1 MVCEMQKGSAGLLFQ
16 AAQAVV
22 MRGFRTISWGD
33 ANTAEQ
39 VVTGLGLAEAVDLNS
54 SSRAFIQ
61 VWLSLIHL
69 GLEQVGGMRGS
80 LALVLGALGFGASD
94 EVRMITV
101 LFCVTDDMRG
111 QSSFNQSGRV
121 GNEPAPFKD
130 AVSKLALALILA
142 LSGTLVTSLASLRRA
157 GPSEQLWMQA
167 AGEEDSRRA
176 GMARKWGAVAPQARD
191 FDWPEALQGFLQS
204 EEEGSAD
211 ATSRRVRSS
220 LLESAV
226 TRKMKPLPAKLVR
239 SGHCVHV
246 PALGSSSDD
255 ANLVNALLEDIEKAG
270 SHLKLHRSRRHMQ
283 MWGEHLAFSKTF
295 TAVVARLVSL
305 FGLSMVDCWV
315 NVYRNGEEQKAPHQD
330 NYKDRSPRP
339 SATIGLSLGAARP
352 ISFKDRFTGE
362 TFRIKQKNGD
372 VFAFDTFF
380 NDLFTHSIP
389 PSNEKDDGVRLSI
402 IIWAVEG
409 DGSLAVPTMRR
420 QGRGF
425 PTPEEVKW
433 TNWDLTDGLWSAQFA
448 ESHAQ
453 ASTAA
458 RSHDER
464 LRGSIAGTDSQRR
477 LPGKQHLRKM
487 SAETQMRQFE
497 LKLKKA
503 IERVKLVLEAEK
515 KPQLPVDV
523 HHSYEDKFTLLER
536 GSCLAVASLANSL
549 EQLGLGGEKLA
560 QLQTWAAANA
570 VSLRFKS
577 KETCQFLRE
586 VTRDEESPTKRVN
599 EVQVGGVAFGSFTS
613 KTVTK
618 VTEFFWKFDM
628 AYELEA
634 IRGVG
639 ADDSD
644 RLLICSRSGH
654 VELKT
659 STKSSPHPETK
670 VSTCEEVNISFLLK
684 QLLGSPATPA
694 FKIDR
699 LSPKCRTPRRN
710 PEVQEAVNFGRS
722 YLTWICKVSKYFE
735 RLHRLHPQRSTTPT
749 GSSDLFV
756 PALPLFI
763 KGSAKAGSSASGGQS
778 LVLLGEDAEVAK
790 HVVTAADGNRLL
802 GEESRALG
810 EQRANLMEV
819 FPDDGSIYTWMESF
833 RALILQH
840 SQQVVVQ
847 WSEMIEY
854 VEHMLRMQLVAAIG
868 KEVRPAEF
876 ASYMRFHYRKLFRE
890 AYQPT
895 PCSFA
900 IRRSTKHGP
909 EGTIS
914 IEEEALG
921 LQDESSIKSPICAIT
936 AAGRTPSTM
945 TFPLNASTTISFG
958 GQVHLHA
965 WLDHQF
971 SGQSSSKL
979 SLVSR
984 ARQFSSFMVLI
995 GRVSSSTTFD
1005 PKYAALVQNKDE
1017 LEIPLEL
1024 STIPTP
1030 KEFKDAIE
1038 SLSPEQQEFAKA
1050 FRAMQLESTLFAVLV
1065 VQIKPQLEKLL
1076 NLADDSL
1083 TKEIKLTQDLM
1094 QLFIKY
1100 QIPSD
1105 LLSFT
1110 SDLLPNGHGSAGE
1123 RLQVVKGQ

>member
-1 MVCEMQKGSAGLLFQ
+1 
-16 AAQAVV
+16 
-22 MRGFRTISWGD
+22 
-33 ANTAEQ
+33 
-39 VVTGLGLAEAVDLNS
+39 
-54 SSRAFIQ
+54 
-61 VWLSLIHL
+61 
-69 GLEQVGGMRGS
+69 
-80 LALVLGALGFGASD
+80 
-94 EVRMITV
+94 
-101 LFCVTDDMRG
+101 
-111 QSSFNQSGRV
+111 
-121 GNEPAPFKD
+121 
-130 AVSKLALALILA
+130 
-142 LSGTLVTSLASLRRA
+142 
-157 GPSEQLWMQA
+157 
-167 AGEEDSRRA
+167 
-176 GMARKWGAVAPQARD
+176 
-191 FDWPEALQGFLQS
+191 
-204 EEEGSAD
+204 
-211 ATSRRVRSS
+211 
-220 LLESAV
+220 
-226 TRKMKPLPAKLVR
+226 
-239 SGHCVHV
+239 
-246 PALGSSSDD
+246 
-255 ANLVNALLEDIEKAG
+255 
-270 SHLKLHRSRRHMQ
+270 
-283 MWGEHLAFSKTF
+283 
-295 TAVVARLVSL
+295 
-305 FGLSMVDCWV
+305 
-315 NVYRNGEEQKAPHQD
+315 
-330 NYKDRSPRP
+330 
-339 SATIGLSLGAARP
+339 
-352 ISFKDRFTGE
+352 
-362 TFRIKQKNGD
+362 
-372 VFAFDTFF
+372 
-380 NDLFTHSIP
+380 
-389 PSNEKDDGVRLSI
+389 
-402 IIWAVEG
+402 
-409 DGSLAVPTMRR
+409 
-420 QGRGF
+420 
-425 PTPEEVKW
+425 
-433 TNWDLTDGLWSAQFA
+433 
-448 ESHAQ
+448 
-453 ASTAA
+453 
-458 RSHDER
+458 
-464 LRGSIAGTDSQRR
+464 
-477 LPGKQHLRKM
+477 M
-487 SAETQMRQFE
+487 SAETQMKQFE

-523 HHSYEDKFTLLER
+523 HHSYEDKFSLLER
-536 GSCLAVASLANSL
+536 GSCLALASLANSL

-560 QLQTWAAANA
+560 QLQTWAAAHA

-599 EVQVGGVAFGSFTS
+599 EIQVGGVAFGSFTS

-639 ADDSD
+639 ADASD

-670 VSTCEEVNISFLLK
+670 VSTCEEVNISFLVK

-710 PEVQEAVNFGRS
+710 PEVQEAVNFGRR

-735 RLHRLHPQRSTTPT
+735 RLHRIHPDRSTTPA

-763 KGSAKAGSSASGGQS
+763 KGSAKAGSSASGSES
-778 LVLLGEDAEVAK
+778 LVLLGEDTEVTK
-790 HVVTAADGNRLL
+790 HVVSAADGNRLL
-802 GEESRALG
+802 GEESRTLG

-833 RALILQH
+833 RVLILQH

-965 WLDHQF
+965 WLDHKF

-1038 SLSPEQQEFAKA
+1038 SLSPEQKEFAKA

-1123 RLQVVKGQ
+1123 RLQVVKGQVKAMHDMIEAEKREELEQRRKEEEYRRLEEEKKRCQEEEVREVQLRLKEVMEIQSECMDQILLRGDEMASPEKFHRTAKKSGGFFGGMGRALSGAVQSLGGSSSKAEKCRSTAPNYEPRSLCLDSAAPRSRRRLSVGAAPTSSKAAVAPPVEPASAEAPEPQASQPSEPSQAEAKPKTTQQPPSQPEAVEESLEARDYTQVPKQLDEQFEKLDPDSSLRPTIINPGSTWSKRSQAALLAAAQTRSLASDEQKREKDAAFDLLDAITKSGALPLSHAELHIIVAATHCFDKTVTETVVQDNVNPIAKVERSSLIMASTVHQQPAECLMNESCHARVVADSPQLFLEDATKAEPAA

>member
-1 MVCEMQKGSAGLLFQ
+1 
-16 AAQAVV
+16 
-22 MRGFRTISWGD
+22 
-33 ANTAEQ
+33 
-39 VVTGLGLAEAVDLNS
+39 
-54 SSRAFIQ
+54 
-61 VWLSLIHL
+61 
-69 GLEQVGGMRGS
+69 
-80 LALVLGALGFGASD
+80 
-94 EVRMITV
+94 
-101 LFCVTDDMRG
+101 
-111 QSSFNQSGRV
+111 
-121 GNEPAPFKD
+121 
-130 AVSKLALALILA
+130 
-142 LSGTLVTSLASLRRA
+142 
-157 GPSEQLWMQA
+157 
-167 AGEEDSRRA
+167 
-176 GMARKWGAVAPQARD
+176 
-191 FDWPEALQGFLQS
+191 
-204 EEEGSAD
+204 
-211 ATSRRVRSS
+211 
-220 LLESAV
+220 
-226 TRKMKPLPAKLVR
+226 
-239 SGHCVHV
+239 
-246 PALGSSSDD
+246 
-255 ANLVNALLEDIEKAG
+255 
-270 SHLKLHRSRRHMQ
+270 
-283 MWGEHLAFSKTF
+283 
-295 TAVVARLVSL
+295 
-305 FGLSMVDCWV
+305 
-315 NVYRNGEEQKAPHQD
+315 
-330 NYKDRSPRP
+330 
-339 SATIGLSLGAARP
+339 
-352 ISFKDRFTGE
+352 
-362 TFRIKQKNGD
+362 
-372 VFAFDTFF
+372 
-380 NDLFTHSIP
+380 
-389 PSNEKDDGVRLSI
+389 
-402 IIWAVEG
+402 
-409 DGSLAVPTMRR
+409 
-420 QGRGF
+420 
-425 PTPEEVKW
+425 
-433 TNWDLTDGLWSAQFA
+433 
-448 ESHAQ
+448 
-453 ASTAA
+453 
-458 RSHDER
+458 
-464 LRGSIAGTDSQRR
+464 
-477 LPGKQHLRKM
+477 M

-523 HHSYEDKFTLLER
+523 HHSYEDKFSLLER

-778 LVLLGEDAEVAK
+778 LVLLGEDADAEVAK

-819 FPDDGSIYTWMESF
+819 FPDDGSIYTWMECF

-1123 RLQVVKGQ
+1123 RLQVVKGQVKAMHDMIEVEKREELEQRRKEEEYRRLEEEKKRRQEEEAREVQLRLQDIEMLERQSECMDNIMLRGDEMASTEKFYRKAKKSGGFFGGMGRALSGAVQSLGGSSKESCRDRDYAPNYEAKMLCVQTAAPRSGRRRLSAVAPSSSKDAVALPLRSQAPDLEFEATAAEAPEPQASQPSEPSQAEAKPKSAQQPPSQPEAVEEALEARDYTQVPKQLDEQFEKLDPDSSLRPTIINPGSTWSKRSQAALLAAAQTSSLASDEQKREKDAAFDLLDAITKSGALPLSHAELHIIVAATHCFDKTVTETVVQDNVNPIAKVERSSLIMASTVHQQPAECLMNESSHARVIADSPQLFLEDATKAEPVA